1 LPDLSKYDLLLSELS
16 AIETQLTILIDKYN
30 DYADRNKELEDE
42 VNLLKKE
49 NFSLGQKLN
58 KFETQPIST
67 HDSEDMFDFATKAE
81 KENLKKKIQNV
92 ITKIDRHLSS

>member
-1 LPDLSKYDLLLSELS
+1 MPDLSKYDLLLSELS

-30 DYADRNKELEDE
+30 DNADRNKELEDE

-49 NFSLGQKLN
+49 NFSLRQKLN
-58 KFETQPIST
+58 RFETQSIST
-67 HDSEDMFDFATKAE
+67 PDSEVMFDSATKAE
-81 KENLKKKIQNV
+81 KEDLKKKIQNV